1 MLVVRAEDG
10 MLGDLEGV
18 FRDVFRD
25 QIKPNGT
32 LPQGSVILVGSLSH
46 MTLLGITTYVEDLV
60 KLSNSLISLTGPG
73 VSICPLV
80 NIPLSG
86 VSDSPSIA
94 AMANM
99 DSWVVSNKMAPN
111 ISLPETRNKL
121 WEVLCRSAS
130 SFVETGPKGE
140 VLYLPMSLTNP
151 RKRRFN
157 AGSLEGPFPVKIYPL
172 DETMEREIV

>member
-18 FRDVFRD
+18 FRDVFWD
-25 QIKPNGT
+25 QIRPNCT
-32 LPQGSVILVGSLSH
+32 LPQGRVILVGSLSH
-46 MTLLGITTYVEDLV
+46 MTLLGITTHVEDMV

-80 NIPLSG
+80 SIPLSG
-86 VSDSPSIA
+86 VSDGTSIA

-99 DSWVVSNKMAPN
+99 DSWVVSNKMGPN

-121 WEVLCRSAS
+121 PCHSPICASA
-130 SFVETGPKGE
+130 GLRLAP
-140 VLYLPMSLTNP
+140 
-151 RKRRFN
+151 
-157 AGSLEGPFPVKIYPL
+157 
-172 DETMEREIV
+172 

>member
-10 MLGDLEGV
+10 MLGNLEGV

-25 QIKPNGT
+25 QKKPNGT

-60 KLSNSLISLTGPG
+60 RISNSLISLTGPG

-80 NIPLSG
+80 SIPLSG
-86 VSDSPSIA
+86 VNDGPSIA

-157 AGSLEGPFPVKIYPL
+157 AGA
-172 DETMEREIV
+172 R